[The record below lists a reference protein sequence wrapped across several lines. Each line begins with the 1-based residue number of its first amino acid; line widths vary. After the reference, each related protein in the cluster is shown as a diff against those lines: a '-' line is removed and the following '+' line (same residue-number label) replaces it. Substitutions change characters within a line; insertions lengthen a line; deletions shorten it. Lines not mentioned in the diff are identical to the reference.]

1 MSTKNPSFSIITPVF
16 NGEDFL
22 EETIRSVLKYA
33 PSGDFEYLIVND
45 GSTDATSSIL
55 ERFGESIEVIEQQNK
70 GEAAAVNA
78 GLAMAV
84 GEYALVV
91 SADDPL
97 LSTELFTLSKNIFEN
112 NQEVVVT
119 YPDWNLIDIF
129 GKVQKEVR
137 TSEFSL
143 YVLLGLNKCIPG
155 PGTIFRASHAKLIGG
170 RNIELKFGS
179 DYDFWLRL
187 SRFGDFERIPSVL
200 AQWRMHPN
208 STSIRSR
215 GPAMAKERVS
225 IISDFLTAVKVPTK
239 LHRISM
245 GNAYYSAAILGYFHP
260 DVPYRQLLLLAFQTR
275 RGWVEN
281 ARVREVFYLLTLPFS
296 EKIWKMLKRLFGLSD
311 PQ

>member
-1 MSTKNPSFSIITPVF
+1 
-16 NGEDFL
+16 
-22 EETIRSVLKYA
+22 
-33 PSGDFEYLIVND
+33 VND